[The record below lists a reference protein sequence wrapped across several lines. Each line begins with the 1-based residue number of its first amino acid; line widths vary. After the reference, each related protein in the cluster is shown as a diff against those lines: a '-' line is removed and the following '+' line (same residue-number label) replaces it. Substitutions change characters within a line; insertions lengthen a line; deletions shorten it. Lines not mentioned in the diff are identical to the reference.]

1 MSSDTKAHNSQA
13 LCFGETK
20 SIEDLIKEANKRHW
34 KPIFYHTGKREEK
47 NLTTLGLA
55 LDPDTGLK
63 LVDFPKATGG
73 LADVFL

>member
-1 MSSDTKAHNSQA
+1 MRSDTKAYNSQA
-13 LCFGETK
+13 LCFRETK

-34 KPIFYHTGKREEK
+34 KPIFYHMVKREEK

-55 LDPDTGLK
+55 LDPDTRLK